1 MRLVA
6 WRPSQNEV
14 FEWKE
19 LGAEYAVSA
28 AGALSIPLIGEIEVD
43 GLTTVETGRR
53 VSKRFQERL
62 DLAQAPD
69 VSVEVVRYRPFYIL
83 GDVANPGEYAYRP
96 DFNVIKAITV
106 AGGIQAGVAGDRVG
120 ARRDRINGAG
130 QLRELMAE
138 RTSLLAQRARLQATL
153 DKKKEIE
160 FPAALL
166 ELSLPL
172 AKTAMGYESSLFY
185 SIQQM
190 QQTRT
195 AQLSQTNQLLQKR
208 LAFLNQQIEKN
219 IEFAAVAQKEQG
231 DVSDN
236 FTRGITSQQRLMATR
251 RQSIEADI
259 QTLRLRAEALATD
272 KEIQQIGAELAQTE
286 ANLRKETLTDL
297 GSVSARLER
306 INHQIVTAATMAT
319 GTVPGNSSTQSA
331 TITVEI
337 LRGKADAVATLAG
350 QETTLVLP
358 GDTIKV
364 SIPAPSVQELDAS
377 IGLQAPPPFEK
388 PNPNGGGTRAQ
399 M

>member
-1 MRLVA
+1 
-6 WRPSQNEV
+6 
-14 FEWKE
+14 
-19 LGAEYAVSA
+19 
-28 AGALSIPLIGEIEVD
+28 
-43 GLTTVETGRR
+43 
-53 VSKRFQERL
+53 
-62 DLAQAPD
+62 
-69 VSVEVVRYRPFYIL
+69 
-83 GDVANPGEYAYRP
+83 
-96 DFNVIKAITV
+96 
-106 AGGIQAGVAGDRVG
+106 
-120 ARRDRINGAG
+120 
-130 QLRELMAE
+130 
-138 RTSLLAQRARLQATL
+138 
-153 DKKKEIE
+153 
-160 FPAALL
+160 
-166 ELSLPL
+166 
-172 AKTAMGYESSLFY
+172 
-185 SIQQM
+185 
-190 QQTRT
+190 
-195 AQLSQTNQLLQKR
+195 
-208 LAFLNQQIEKN
+208 
-219 IEFAAVAQKEQG
+219 
-231 DVSDN
+231 
-236 FTRGITSQQRLMATR
+236 MATR

-337 LRGKADAVATLAG
+337 LRGKADAVVTLAA